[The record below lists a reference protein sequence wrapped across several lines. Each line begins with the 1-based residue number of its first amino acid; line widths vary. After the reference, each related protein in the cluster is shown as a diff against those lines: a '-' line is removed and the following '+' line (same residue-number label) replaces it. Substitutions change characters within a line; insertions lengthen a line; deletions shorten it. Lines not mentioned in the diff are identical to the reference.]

1 MLDFRSDCY
10 RFLFLSLFYLKQ
22 DPHVEIRYKF
32 KGDILEPFQS
42 EALYNEVD
50 TVFQT
55 GADAVSTTAWAHSQM
70 KVHNVSSLALLQ
82 AFTSNRT
89 YFDFMTAMP
98 TSGPY
103 RLSTPLSTSFPSRP
117 TS

>member
-22 DPHVEIRYKF
+22 DPQVEIRYKF
-32 KGDILEPFQS
+32 KGDILEPFQP

-55 GADAVSTTAWAHSQM
+55 GAGAVSTTAWAHM
-70 KVHNVSSLALLQ
+70 KVHSVSSLATELT
-82 AFTSNRT
+82 APTVVYIT
-89 YFDFMTAMP
+89 YRDNVAT
-98 TSGPY
+98 T
-103 RLSTPLSTSFPSRP
+103 
-117 TS
+117 